1 MKITIVYLKLKN
13 QILYFDVQI
22 TFLHFETVFPYS
34 KFKNT
39 CHLNPVRFCY
49 SKGKLN
55 YGIDITP

>member
-39 CHLNPVRFCY
+39 CHLNTARFVIQ
-49 SKGKLN
+49 KGN
-55 YGIDITP
+55 

>member
-1 MKITIVYLKLKN
+1 MKITILYFKLKN

-39 CHLNPVRFCY
+39 CHLNTARFVIQ
-49 SKGKLN
+49 KGN
-55 YGIDITP
+55 